1 MRFWVDKEQEKKPDG
16 EWKDAYVF
24 SINRKQYSTIFTNIT
39 NSWYRM
45 DQMQIP
51 AIYEDLFIIGLSIFA
66 LDKRVS
72 RRRFKNCWTRD
83 INVSIPVLEYDKWKD
98 TGLQWEKMLGFLT
111 GDHWHIVF
119 RKSEVI
125 YSYREHANRIHLN
138 VQDCDCVCL
147 FSGGLDSFCGA
158 IRLLEEGGSPCLVG
172 HNEYPKLAKRQNL
185 FVRTFQDLYP
195 EQSVKFISFTANSRA
210 PISEKEGILKG
221 RSLLFLCAALSVAGI
236 LGENVPVYI
245 PENGFIGLNI
255 PLTGGRKGT
264 CSTRTTHPYF
274 LRQFNGILEQVG
286 IKNTITNFFAYNT
299 KREIVGQVKDTD
311 AFKSCYADTISCSHP
326 CLARY
331 NKKGSKEYP
340 VNCGYCYPCLIRKSS
355 LLDIDEIKKYS
366 YQGEAYDFLI
376 EYEES
381 EKSADLRAVLGSIY
395 RCKHSSDKEL
405 KRYIRCVGE
414 LTEEEV
420 EKEKYRGFSTTF
432 FRRSENEGVSG
443 IMIQHLIDTHFHLD
457 YYKEHQKIYD
467 GINERKQYTLCMT
480 NSPGVYI
487 SCKRIYPETKY
498 LKFAL
503 GFHPQDVSLK
513 DADFYDFMQLVN
525 TTNYVGE
532 IGLDF
537 SRQSYIS
544 RNKQCMYFEQI
555 VRVCAE
561 KDKLMSVHLR
571 RAEEEAIS
579 ILKKYRPR
587 RCIIHWFNGNGEQLQ
602 QLVDIG
608 CYFSLNSNMVTNEKN
623 KEKLYLIPKTRVLI
637 ESDGPFTKI
646 DGKKYTF
653 NNLIKIY
660 ELVARYYNEPDI
672 IKMVYA
678 NFRDIL
684 SK

>member
-1 MRFWVDKEQEKKPDG
+1 MRFWVDKEQEKKPDS

-221 RSLLFLCAALSVAGI
+221 SENTSRGRSLLFLCAALSVAGI

-420 EKEKYRGFSTTF
+420 EKFLSLYKKSIEDLVQLFSA
-432 FRRSENEGVSG
+432 
-443 IMIQHLIDTHFHLD
+443 DHLD